1 MEHVRRD
8 FSREAFLGRAGIGLA
23 AACTG
28 EALSMA
34 QAAAAEPSTPRL
46 EMGARSPADALEKLK
61 AGNVRYVAG
70 QPRSGPQS
78 ALLVELA
85 SGQNPFAIILG
96 CSDSRVP
103 IETVFDQI
111 PGNVFAVRV
120 AGNFLNDT
128 NFGSIEYGVA
138 VLKARLIVVLGHTK
152 CGAVSAAV
160 SYVKDGTAQPGHIAT
175 IVEAIA
181 PAAKAAREV
190 PGDWVSNAI
199 IENVRRNMREMTAG
213 SKIIADAVS
222 RGDAEVTGGIYDLHT
237 GHVNF
242 F

>member
-1 MEHVRRD
+1 MEHLQRD

-46 EMGARSPADALEKLK
+46 EMGARNPADALEKLK

-78 ALLVELA
+78 ARLVELA

-152 CGAVSAAV
+152 CGAVGAAV
-160 SYVKDGTAQPGHIAT
+160 SYVKDGTTQPGHIAT
-175 IVEAIA
+175 LVEAIV
-181 PAAKAAREV
+181 PAAKATRGA
-190 PGDWVSNAI
+190 PGDWVANAI
-199 IENVRRNMREMTAG
+199 VENVRRNMREMTAG

-222 RGDAEVTGGIYDLHT
+222 RGDAEVTGGVYELHT
-237 GHVNF
+237 GRVNF